1 MHLGSI
7 EARTLC
13 VGWRASRFLFESLLD
28 HCCLWIPLLEDKTP
42 VLLEQGQEKC
52 AETHHSVQCVQGLPL
67 SVCREPPLSMCR
79 DPSLCVCRDCHCVCV
94 CGARKGSRVQVSFEK
109 ILGEADHAFPLCQAS
124 REIRVIRIL
133 PASLGLLLSD
143 AQLPWLLSLSCLSAS
158 LFPSDPTPFFPL
170 LFHMASSRKC
180 PPLPQLPPGSSLLTF
195 YLFSLPTPAPS
206 ANRKIKAISKM
217 HFVCVCTHVRGVCS
231 VCMRV

>member
-1 MHLGSI
+1 MQRPTTQCSV
-7 EARTLC
+7 C
-13 VGWRASRFLFESLLD
+13 RACHSVCAENRHS
-28 HCCLWIPLLEDKTP
+28 
-42 VLLEQGQEKC
+42 VC
-52 AETHHSVQCVQGLPL
+52 AETHH
-67 SVCREPPLSMCR
+67 
-79 DPSLCVCRDCHCVCV
+79 CVCAETATVCV

-133 PASLGLLLSD
+133 PASLDLLLSD

-180 PPLPQLPPGSSLLTF
+180 APPSPVATRLLFAYFLICFHCPLLPPQLTE
-195 YLFSLPTPAPS
+195 
-206 ANRKIKAISKM
+206 K
-217 HFVCVCTHVRGVCS
+217 
-231 VCMRV
+231 